1 MPAFQQNGTRL
12 QIPLR
17 GALKRPAL
25 SANVFD
31 SFESEKKL
39 RPLLRHEYGAPN
51 LEQQRSTDGNGKSV
65 VGPGSMQERLRLAS
79 SSFEAGPSFQNG
91 NGSRDCGDQAVA
103 PRQGNGNGVERLLE
117 HSGAALA
124 NEGRQQLSFNGA
136 SADCQPV
143 PISMFPE
150 FPRPGLGFTNLGNT
164 CYLNSVLQCLLHTP
178 PLHNLLRDKHHSDY
192 CEYHPAL
199 LELFQVA

>member
-17 GALKRPAL
+17 GASKRPAL

-39 RPLLRHEYGAPN
+39 RPLQRHEYGAPN
-51 LEQQRSTDGNGKSV
+51 LEQHRSKDGNGKSV

-79 SSFEAGPSFQNG
+79 SSFEAGPSLQNG
-91 NGSRDCGDQAVA
+91 NGSQDCRNRDIAL
-103 PRQGNGNGVERLLE
+103 RQRNGNGVERLSE
-117 HSGAALA
+117 HSGATLA
-124 NEGRQQLSFNGA
+124 NEGREQLSNNGA
-136 SADCQPV
+136 PADCQPV

-178 PLHNLLRDKHHSDY
+178 PLHNLLREKHHSDY
-192 CEYHPAL
+192 CEYHPAF
-199 LELFQVA
+199 LELLQVA